1 MNGFSGI
8 GAYILAIGD
17 GKPCMS
23 RSDTEACRL
32 YAEDCAEF
40 CRGNDN
46 RRFGEMFQVDGDNF
60 RAIFAYFYRAF
71 VAPMIGSHLYG
82 LHSSFQR

>member
-32 YAEDCAEF
+32 YAEDGTELR
-40 CRGNDN
+40 RGNDY
-46 RRFGEMFQVDGDNF
+46 RRLGKMSQVADDNF
-60 RAIFAYFYRAF
+60 CPIF
-71 VAPMIGSHLYG
+71 
-82 LHSSFQR
+82 